1 MASRLM
7 RTSVPGG
14 WRVMPEPSTISR
26 VPSVLVMTM
35 GSGAGA
41 AAVGTLIPRASAL
54 RHVLGAVAQA
64 DGGVGRNG
72 GHAGV
77 PRLPRVAQG
86 RQPFGF
92 AGGQVGA
99 LALVLRERV
108 PLGVAYGIWGASGV
122 ALTAILS
129 TLIYGEPLTP
139 IMVGGI
145 VLIILGVLTIELG
158 SQRAARQRQAAS

>member
-1 MASRLM
+1 MKKLLLLGCAILCEVTGALSLKAALGH
-7 RTSVPGG
+7 PG
-14 WRVMPEPSTISR
+14 WYA
-26 VPSVLVMTM
+26 LVV
-35 GSGAGA
+35 AGFFCA
-41 AAVGTLIPRASAL
+41 
-54 RHVLGAVAQA
+54 
-64 DGGVGRNG
+64 
-72 GHAGV
+72 
-77 PRLPRVAQG
+77 
-86 RQPFGF
+86 FMF
-92 AGGQVGA
+92 